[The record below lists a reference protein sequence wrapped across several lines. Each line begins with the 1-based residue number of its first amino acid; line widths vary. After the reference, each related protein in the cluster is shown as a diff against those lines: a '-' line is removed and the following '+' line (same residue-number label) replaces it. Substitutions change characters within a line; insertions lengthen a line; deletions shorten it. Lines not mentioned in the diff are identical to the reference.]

1 MGQTL
6 RHWRTDRLLSIREL
20 ATAADITPKTLTDI
34 EYGRRRPTY
43 ETMRSICQVLNVD
56 AHDIVEFQ
64 AALNAREQIR
74 PPRQPDGPG
83 SSFDSTPAPTVS

>member
-1 MGQTL
+1 MAQTL

-43 ETMRSICQVLNVD
+43 ETMRSICQVLNID

-64 AALNAREQIR
+64 AALHAREQIR
-74 PPRQPDGPG
+74 SPLPPEDPAT
-83 SSFDSTPAPTVS
+83 SFEGARAPTIS